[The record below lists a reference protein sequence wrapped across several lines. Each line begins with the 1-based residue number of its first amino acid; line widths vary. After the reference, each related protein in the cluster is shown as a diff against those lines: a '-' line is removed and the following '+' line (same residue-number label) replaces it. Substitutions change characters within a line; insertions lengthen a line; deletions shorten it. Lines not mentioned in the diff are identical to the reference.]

1 MRAYKII
8 GLTVATL
15 AAVTAAVSPA
25 AARPHRHQVC
35 HIEHHGH
42 HHATRVCHWA
52 R

>member
-8 GLTVATL
+8 GLSIATL

-25 AARPHRHQVC
+25 AARPHHRHQVC
-35 HIEHHGH
+35 HVEHHG
-42 HHATRVCHWA
+42 HHATRVCHWV

>member
-42 HHATRVCHWA
+42 HATRVCHWV

>member
-35 HIEHHGH
+35 HMERHGH
-42 HHATRVCHWA
+42 HVTRVCHWVH
-52 R
+52 